1 MSAEFETS
9 PHLSLPQWLGSYAG
23 APFEDEFPAAHAW
36 GLFEIMDE
44 GGRFGW
50 IERSSLG
57 YDAQA
62 ICAQLSGFLGDVERW
77 PSATDNDPEPE
88 EPEVLGDPASLA
100 DEALPGDEGSF
111 RLSSDYDGLT
121 FIQMRPGDRLTD
133 RWVLLIMG
141 TVPPDEHEAPAQIR
155 IRGLSGPELEGYL
168 RLAVA
173 RFTESLSWS
182 APGEREDE
190 DSAEDEDDA
199 PRARDTA
206 FGELVP
212 GWNFPAHAQW
222 APAELWAA
230 IEIESTRGERCWV
243 ERSTAW
249 RDPRLLAA
257 TLLRQARL
265 VEDALIN
272 DWDEPEDRPPRARV
286 PEAPAA
292 DEPDPATPVGPLD
305 ARLAALRVPALP
317 PGWRAR
323 RLMLLSI
330 PDPALD
336 PLSVHRLYAANP
348 DAWVA
353 YPFVSDAEELGL
365 LRGALRYT
373 IR

>member
-1 MSAEFETS
+1 MSAEHETS
-9 PHLSLPQWLGSYAG
+9 PYLSLPQWLGSYAG
-23 APFEDEFPAAHAW
+23 DPFEDEFPAAHAW

-50 IERSSLG
+50 IERSSRG
-57 YDAQA
+57 YDSQA
-62 ICAQLSGFLGDVERW
+62 ICAQLSGFLGDVDRW
-77 PSATDNDPEPE
+77 PSVLEHDPEPE
-88 EPEVLGDPASLA
+88 DPADPASLA
-100 DEALPGDEGSF
+100 DEALPGDEDTF
-111 RLSSDYDGLT
+111 RLSSDYDPIT

-141 TVPPDEHEAPAQIR
+141 AVPPDEHEAPAQIR
-155 IRGLSGPELEGYL
+155 FRGLSGPELEGYL

-182 APGEREDE
+182 APGEWEDKE
-190 DSAEDEDDA
+190 GAEDDDE

-212 GWNFPAHAQW
+212 GWDFPAHAQW

-243 ERSTAW
+243 ERSTTW

-257 TLLRQARL
+257 TLLRQLR
-265 VEDALIN
+265 VCEDALLN
-272 DWDEPEDRPPRARV
+272 QWDEPDDRPPRALI
-286 PEAPAA
+286 PQAPAA
-292 DEPDPATPVGPLD
+292 DQPDPATPVGPLD
-305 ARLAALRVPALP
+305 ARLAALRVAALP
-317 PGWRAR
+317 RGWKAR
-323 RLMLLSI
+323 RLMLLTI
-330 PDPALD
+330 PDPAID
-336 PLSVHRLYAANP
+336 PLSVQLLYAANP

-365 LRGALRYT
+365 LRGALRQT
-373 IR
+373 IS